1 MPKITIDGYDIN
13 VWDEDRYMN
22 RNGEFELENHVLD
35 RLINQEIE
43 LMRYGDSEHLLR
55 MLGVITAETFDALG
69 MYGVADKFEELYD
82 KLEKAMYDAKGGE
95 A

>member
-1 MPKITIDGYDIN
+1 MAKIKLGGYEVN
-13 VWDEDRYMN
+13 VWNEERYMN
-22 RNGEFELENHVLD
+22 RNGEFEFENHVLD

-43 LMRYGDSEHLLR
+43 LMRYGDNEHFLR
-55 MLGVITAETFDALG
+55 MLGLITIETFDALG

-82 KLEKAMYDAKGGE
+82 KLEKAMHDAKGGE